1 VSSSA
6 ALDLVTTMPLSAG
19 DRLGPYEIIA
29 PIGAGG
35 MGEVYRARD
44 KRLLRDVAIK
54 VLPQSVATG
63 SAWERFER
71 EARAASA
78 LSHPHICA
86 VYDVG
91 EADGRP
97 FLVMELLEG
106 KTLRDYIGK
115 KPVEPEAVVALAE
128 QIADALEAAHA
139 KGITHR
145 DIKSGNVMV
154 IARDHVKVL
163 DFGLAKYAAT
173 RVVANIEE
181 TQTLDSLTAAGTL
194 LGTPHYLAPEL
205 LQGKQADAR
214 SDLWALGVVLYEMLS
229 GTLPFNGPTI
239 FEVSSA
245 ILHDD
250 PPQLPANVPFRLR
263 GIVERC
269 LAKQPEERYQN
280 AGEVHAALEALRMA
294 AMHADA
300 APSRRSWLW
309 GLGGIAAL
317 GAGILALHE
326 RQGTGRRLTS
336 TGSPASVNQEANE
349 AFELAMQFERVQND
363 IPRAQQA
370 LERAIALDPAFP
382 EALRYHA
389 FNYVIQVVNGYSND
403 TSLAYKA
410 EEELRQASRLDPN
423 LISLPCAFTAV
434 YLIQGRK
441 ELVPTEQMDRV
452 LQQNP
457 SHNDTRLWRAI
468 LHYLGGQ
475 NAAVREDLRIILE
488 RESLNG
494 PARMFL
500 GETLR
505 MEGDLPGAIREQ
517 QRVLL
522 QAPGNISA
530 IRYLALAYMDGGELE
545 KAQSLLEEKR
555 PLFLRNYMWRATWA
569 LLLALENRRAEA
581 FQTMDEETL
590 KFLSAAVV
598 VTLGAADFYGVLG
611 ESAKAIDWLEKA
623 VRNGDE
629 RVDWFRKDPSLANVR
644 QDPRFQQIIDSIE
657 MRQKQR
663 PAR

>member
-1 VSSSA
+1 MS
-6 ALDLVTTMPLSAG
+6 LPAG
-19 DRLGPYEIIA
+19 TRLGPYEILA
-29 PIGAGG
+29 PLGAGG

-44 KRLLRDVAIK
+44 TRLGRDVAVK
-54 VLPQSVATG
+54 VLPETIARG

-115 KPVEPEAVVALAE
+115 APMEPAAAVALAE

-145 DIKSGNVMV
+145 DIKSGNIMV

-163 DFGLAKYAAT
+163 DFGLAKYAVTGVVTNLDET
-173 RVVANIEE
+173 R
-181 TQTLDSLTAAGTL
+181 TLDSLTAVGL
-194 LGTPHYLAPEL
+194 VVGTPHYLAPEL
-205 LQGKQADAR
+205 LQGKDADAR

-229 GTLPFNGPTI
+229 GRLPFRGPTV

-245 ILHDD
+245 ILHED
-250 PPQLPANVPFRLR
+250 PPPLPANVPSRFRE
-263 GIVERC
+263 IVERC
-269 LAKQPEERYQN
+269 LEKDPNERYQSV
-280 AGEVHAALEALRMA
+280 GEVHAALEALPRV
-294 AMHADA
+294 AMPADA
-300 APSRRSWLW
+300 APSRRRWLW

-317 GAGILALHE
+317 VAGILGWQQ

-370 LERAIALDPAFP
+370 LERAIALDPDFP

-389 FNYVIQVVNGYSND
+389 FNYVIQLVNGYSND
-403 TSLAYKA
+403 ASLAYKA
-410 EEELRQASRLDPN
+410 EEELQQASRVDPN

-434 YLIQGRK
+434 YLMQGRK
-441 ELVPTEQMDRV
+441 ELVPTEQLDRV
-452 LQQNP
+452 LQENP

-475 NAAVREDLRIILE
+475 NAVVKDDLRIILE

-545 KAQSLLEEKR
+545 NARSLLEEKR
-555 PLFLRNYMWRATWA
+555 PLFPRNYMWRATWA
-569 LLLALENRRAEA
+569 LLLAMEGKRSEGL
-581 FQTMDEETL
+581 QMMDEETL
-590 KFLSAAVV
+590 KFLGAAVV
-598 VTLGAADFYGVLG
+598 VTLGAADFYGALG
-611 ESAKAIDWLEKA
+611 ETSKAIDWVEKA

-629 RVDWFRKDPSLANVR
+629 RVEWFRKDPSLVNIR
-644 QDPRFQQIIDSIE
+644 QDPRFQQIIVSIE
-657 MRQKQR
+657 TRRKQQPGR
-663 PAR
+663 GGTCATG